1 MSATSE
7 RRREERLR
15 YQWPVWF
22 ADDNDAEIRQ
32 GQMADV
38 SSQGA
43 AFTCYTSEGC
53 PSPGQQMTARF
64 SIPRH
69 GEDGSFDM
77 VDVVRSGSVHRVDF
91 VNDMLRRVAICFA
104 EPLPFHPADQAIGV
118 CEPLEDELEPMFV

>member
-1 MSATSE
+1 MNATNE

-15 YQWPVWF
+15 YHWPVWF
-22 ADDNDAEIRQ
+22 ADDNDGEVQQ

-43 AFTCYTSEGC
+43 AFTCYMAECC
-53 PSPGQQMTARF
+53 PHPGQQMMARF
-64 SIPRH
+64 SVPRH

-77 VDVVRSGSVHRVDF
+77 VDFIRSGSVHRVDV

-104 EPLPFHPADQAIGV
+104 EPLPFRPGEQAASQADPAEEF
-118 CEPLEDELEPMFV
+118 EPLFV

>member
-1 MSATSE
+1 MNATSE

-15 YQWPVWF
+15 YHWPVWF
-22 ADDNDAEIRQ
+22 AEDHDGDIQQ

-43 AFTCYTSEGC
+43 AFTCYTSDCC
-53 PSPGQQMTARF
+53 PYPGQYMMARF
-64 SIPRH
+64 SVPRH

-77 VDVVRSGSVHRVDF
+77 VDVVRSGNVHRVDV

-104 EPLPFHPADQAIGV
+104 EPLPFRPGERSACTADST
-118 CEPLEDELEPMFV
+118 EELEPLFV